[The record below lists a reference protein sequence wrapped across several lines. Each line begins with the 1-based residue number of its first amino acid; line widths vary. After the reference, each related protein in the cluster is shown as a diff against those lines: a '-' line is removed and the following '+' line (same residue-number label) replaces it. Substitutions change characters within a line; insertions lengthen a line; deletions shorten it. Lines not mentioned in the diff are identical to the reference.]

1 MNGVN
6 AQRDLRDLPAGPRRR
21 RLAVLGFHKIGQP
34 PPNTFETWF
43 YISARTFEAQ
53 LRSISESDWRVI
65 SARQFLDGL
74 SRPETVP
81 DLSVLLTFDD
91 GYRSMRDVALP
102 VLQAFDFPAVLFVA
116 TGFIGGTNLFDRDV
130 EPEERMCDWDDM
142 KVLRAH
148 DVSIQSHSVSHRRLS
163 TLACAEQE
171 HELEKSKAILES
183 ALGESVELF
192 SYPYGDFGGDRE
204 ASAQSL
210 RRAGYKA
217 AFLYGGGPNSL
228 PIQEVHHVER
238 IAMGPDTDLQDRL
251 GGT

>member
-1 MNGVN
+1 VRNAIN
-6 AQRDLRDLPAGPRRR
+6 AQRDRAAGPWRR

-43 YISARTFEAQ
+43 YISASTFEAQ
-53 LRSISESDWRVI
+53 LRWINESRWRVI
-65 SARQFLDGL
+65 SAKQFLEGL
-74 SRPETVP
+74 SRSETLP

-102 VLQAFDFPAVLFVA
+102 ILRSFDFPAVLFVP
-116 TGFIGGTNLFDRDV
+116 TGFIGGTNLFDRNV

-142 KVLRAH
+142 KMLRTH
-148 DVSIQSHSVSHRRLS
+148 GVSIQSHSASHRRFS
-163 TLACAEQE
+163 TLGCAEQE
-171 HELEKSKAILES
+171 RELDESKAALES
-183 ALGESVELF
+183 GLGEQVELF

-204 ASAQSL
+204 VSAQAL

-217 AFLYGGGPNSL
+217 AFLYGGGPNRL

-238 IAMGPDTDLQDRL
+238 IAMGPDTDLHDGL
-251 GGT
+251 GGA